1 VCIGVVGFLAMS
13 IFEEDT
19 RRIWWVDEFEETCNA
34 RMWGFGGVPSRIDKL
49 VCIEV
54 GEFVPI

>member
-1 VCIGVVGFLAMS
+1 MS